1 MRYVKRFAKLLLVG
15 ALLLIGILAG
25 MDNSD
30 AVALRFLDWQTPQA
44 SIFAWVGG
52 ALILGI
58 VLGMGLSSGVNLR
71 SAWRERSARRALELS
86 EQQVEQLKVSEAPES
101 PHVGSRSA

>member
-1 MRYVKRFAKLLLVG
+1 MLLV

-44 SIFAWVGG
+44 SMFAWVAG
-52 ALILGI
+52 ALILGV
-58 VLGMGLSSGVNLR
+58 VLGMVFSSGVNLR
-71 SAWRERSARRALELS
+71 AAWRERSTRRALELS
-86 EQQVEQLKVSEAPES
+86 ERQLEQLKVLKE
-101 PHVGSRSA
+101 

>member
-1 MRYVKRFAKLLLVG
+1 MRYLKLFAKLMLVA

-30 AVALRFLDWQTPQA
+30 AVALRFLDWQTPHA
-44 SIFAWVGG
+44 SLFAWVAG
-52 ALILGI
+52 ALILGV
-58 VLGMGLSSGVNLR
+58 VLGMALSTAVNLR

-86 EQQVEQLKVSEAPES
+86 ERQVEQLKVSKE
-101 PHVGSRSA
+101 